1 MIGRAG
7 RALGYLALGA
17 PAAIVALAWTLVSSI
32 LLLLLA
38 PTQLAPRA
46 LLGATAVSRA
56 LARFERWRLG
66 WYSRRPVP
74 VPYQPTAAGPVRVRA
89 AAVFRDPATRRD
101 AGWLAALFPLAL
113 PSMLLA
119 VVPTALA
126 AGLTTAPAWLWAV
139 PNPNAPELVAPI
151 VGTWPGRA
159 AAAVLGLALAPLAA
173 RWVLTLAR
181 GQAGLARLL
190 LRPDDRQQL
199 TALAERLA
207 TTRARVVDAQAA
219 ELRRIERDLHD
230 GAQARIVAAG
240 MTLALADRKLR
251 GRPDDP
257 VRADVE
263 LARRQLDG
271 ALAELRHLV
280 RGVHPPILTDRGL
293 AAALGALIADSPLP
307 VDLRVPDDT
316 SVPPAVEA
324 AAYFVVSEA
333 LTNAAKHAGAQRCE
347 VTLAGTADGG
357 LTVRVRDDGQ
367 GGADPDGAGLDGL
380 RRRVEALDGILSVQS
395 PAGGPTVLSAEFP
408 CAS

>member
-1 MIGRAG
+1 MIGRTV
-7 RALGYLALGA
+7 RALAYLALGA
-17 PAAIVALAWTLVSSI
+17 PVAVVALAWTLVSSV

-46 LLGATAVSRA
+46 LLGATAVNRA
-56 LARFERWRLG
+56 LARCERRRLG
-66 WYSRRPVP
+66 WYSHRPVP
-74 VPYQPTAAGPVRVRA
+74 VPYQPAGAGPVRARA

-101 AGWLAALFPLAL
+101 AGWLAALFPVAL
-113 PSMLLA
+113 PSMLLGVA
-119 VVPTALA
+119 PAALA
-126 AGLTTAPAWLWAV
+126 VGLATAPAWLWAV
-139 PNPNAPELVAPI
+139 PNPNAPALIAPI
-151 VGTWPGRA
+151 VGTWPGRC
-159 AAAVLGLALAPLAA
+159 AAAVLGLALLPLVA
-173 RWVLTLAR
+173 RWVQTLAR
-181 GQAGLARLL
+181 GQGGLARLL
-190 LRPDDRQQL
+190 LRPDDRQRL

-207 TTRARVVDAQAA
+207 STRARVVDAQAA

-240 MTLALADRKLR
+240 MTLALAGRKLR

-257 VRADVE
+257 VRADVD

-280 RGVHPPILTDRGL
+280 RGIHPPILTDRGL
-293 AAALGALIADSPLP
+293 AAALSALIADSPVP

-316 SVPPAVEA
+316 SVPAAVEA

-357 LTVRVRDDGQ
+357 LTVRVRDDGR